1 MKNAYLL
8 VGLLLITG
16 CATTAL
22 RTVERDPTFRS
33 GSIRRVLVVSLS
45 PNPERRR
52 AIEDEFV
59 RQWQVRGVTAV
70 ASYFALEKGSLL
82 DKAHVAPIAKDQGF
96 DTVLVS
102 RLVGRGK
109 IDPQIP
115 SWDFETELST
125 SARAL
130 SKDYPVLV
138 ASPAYSPQYEQA
150 VVITSVYNVAA
161 QKKLWSATSQTL
173 LTDSFPELAQAY
185 VKEILRAL
193 YQGPRN

>member
-1 MKNAYLL
+1 MKRIYLL
-8 VGLLLITG
+8 IGFLFYGG

-22 RTVERDPTFRS
+22 RTVQRDPAFRS
-33 GSIRRVLVVSLS
+33 GAIRRVLAISLS

-59 RQWQVRGVTAV
+59 RQWQARGVTAV
-70 ASYFALEKGSLL
+70 ASYFALENGTPL
-82 DKAHVAPIAKDQGF
+82 DKEHVAPIAKEQGF
-96 DTVLVS
+96 DTVLVA

-115 SWDFETELST
+115 AWDFETELST

-138 ASPAYSPQYEQA
+138 ASPGYSPTYEQA
-150 VVITSVYNVAA
+150 VVVTNVYNVAA
-161 QKKLWSATSQTL
+161 GKKLWSGTSQTL
-173 LTDSFPELAQAY
+173 ITDSFPVLVQAY
-185 VKEILRAL
+185 VKEILNAL
-193 YQGPRN
+193 YQSPKQ

>member
-1 MKNAYLL
+1 MKKFYLF
-8 VGLLLITG
+8 VGFLFFAG
-16 CATTAL
+16 CVTTAL
-22 RTVERDPTFRS
+22 RTVQRDPAFQS
-33 GSIRRVLVVSLS
+33 GAIRRVLVISLS

-59 RQWQVRGVTAV
+59 RQWQSRGVTAV
-70 ASYFALEKGSLL
+70 ASYFALEKGTPL
-82 DKAHVAPIAKDQGF
+82 DKPHVAPLAKDQGF

-115 SWDFETELST
+115 AWDFDTELST

-138 ASPAYSPQYEQA
+138 ASPAYSPTYEQA
-150 VVITSVYNVAA
+150 VVITNVYNVAA
-161 QKKLWSATSQTL
+161 QKKLWSGTSQTL
-173 LTDSFPELAQAY
+173 
-185 VKEILRAL
+185 I
-193 YQGPRN
+193 